1 MKKNFFPCLLLSGA
15 MLLSLTACGGDDT
28 QTTPTP
34 DAEVTA
40 TPEIEA
46 TATPDITVP
55 DESETPDDTL
65 PDESETPAVETTP
78 EATPEVSEK
87 PAATPAPSEKP
98 AETPAPTE
106 KPAETPTPSAP
117 AVENNATAAEVYTAV
132 FAAANGAAD
141 FEVTDMID
149 TFYSVSLDD
158 LADAVYYMPMTSANV
173 EEIFIARVQSGKLS
187 AVKSACEERLEQ
199 LKADAE
205 LYVATGAYVA
215 NAQIVTE
222 GDWIMLCVCPDA
234 DAAVSAFRDS
244 VK

>member
-1 MKKNFFPCLLLSGA
+1 MKKNLFPCLLLSGA
-15 MLLSLTACGGDDT
+15 MLLTLTACGGDT

-34 DAEVTA
+34 EVTV

-55 DESETPDDTL
+55 AESEVPDDTL
-65 PDESETPAVETTP
+65 PDESETPEVEVTP
-78 EATPEVSEK
+78 EATPEVSET

-98 AETPAPTE
+98 AETPAPT
-106 KPAETPTPSAP
+106 PTPEAP
-117 AVENNATAAEVYTAV
+117 AAKAPTAAEVYSSV
-132 FAAANGAAD
+132 FASANGAAD

-149 TFYSVSLDD
+149 TFYAVSLDD

-187 AVKSACEERLEQ
+187 AVKTACEERLEQ

-205 LYVATGAYVA
+205 LYVASGVYVA

-222 GDWIMLCVCPDA
+222 GDWIMLCVCPDS